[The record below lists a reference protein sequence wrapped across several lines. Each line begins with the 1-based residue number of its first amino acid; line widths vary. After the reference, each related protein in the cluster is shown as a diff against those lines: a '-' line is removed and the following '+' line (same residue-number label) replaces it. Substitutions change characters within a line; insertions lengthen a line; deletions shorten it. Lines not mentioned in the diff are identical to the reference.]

1 MSNRISPRDNRKP
14 KKINKKINQD
24 TELGHRKKIMSPM
37 KEKKKHFRQW
47 LEEDDDQEEIDLF
60 EKSEEE

>member
-1 MSNRISPRDNRKP
+1 
-14 KKINKKINQD
+14 
-24 TELGHRKKIMSPM
+24 M

-60 EKSEEE
+60 EKSEEEWSFLHMLEIKR